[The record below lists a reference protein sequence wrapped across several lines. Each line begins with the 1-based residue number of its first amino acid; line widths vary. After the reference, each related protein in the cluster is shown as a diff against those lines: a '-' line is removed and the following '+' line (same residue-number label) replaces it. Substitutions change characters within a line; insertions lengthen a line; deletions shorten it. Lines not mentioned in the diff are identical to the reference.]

1 MTFRAFV
8 KKFRAGGWAVGGGA
22 GRAWVGEA
30 QSTRSA
36 CKIFMLSLAFLLF
49 CSAAARAEQECFS
62 YTINSTNCTPPCF
75 IPNAAGRPIQTS
87 YLQYSIITDVQ
98 AASTYSGTLEVKS
111 GESNFQTYP
120 GMVAVAADK
129 AEFFNGPFQY
139 LRLNVQTMTGTT
151 IVGFCGVN

>member
-8 KKFRAGGWAVGGGA
+8 KKCRAGGWAVGGGA
-22 GRAWVGEA
+22 GRAWAGEA
-30 QSTRSA
+30 QRT
-36 CKIFMLSLAFLLF
+36 CFLLSLILIFLFLPG
-49 CSAAARAEQECFS
+49 AARAEQECFS

-75 IPNAAGRPIQTS
+75 IPNAAGRPMQTS